1 MKTIQSA
8 KILLDHVRA
17 GGGAGVQAE
26 ADERGADHLPA
37 HPAHPLHRVH
47 HQLFQGLL
55 LRGGGH
61 RQSDCSPRP
70 YHAVHQCV
78 R

>member
-1 MKTIQSA
+1 MKTLQSA

-37 HPAHPLHRVH
+37 HRHDTHHRLP
-47 HQLFQGLL
+47 HQLLQGKYYVL
-55 LRGGGH
+55 
-61 RQSDCSPRP
+61 
-70 YHAVHQCV
+70 YHLISL
-78 R
+78 